1 LEGVIDAVMR
11 LVRAAWT
18 LGRYDAILPREY
30 YDRLPA
36 PARFVGRLLR
46 LGSAKIAGD
55 PGTRLA
61 SALEKLGPAW
71 IKFGQLLATR
81 PDIVGEKAA
90 QGLSR
95 LKDQLEPFSQ
105 NVALAQLDAAFGE
118 QRESLFPAIGPVVA
132 AASVAQVHQ
141 MTLANGKKVAVKI
154 LRPGIEREIAAEGKA
169 MALVAFLAQSLF
181 PQTRRLE
188 PIAFVATIRAALEK
202 ELDLRREAGAGDA
215 FGEIVA
221 KDGYFKVPTIDWE
234 RTARRVLTTSWVE
247 GVGLTKAGAL
257 DGADRPKLANAVTC
271 GFLAAAL
278 DHGVFHADMH
288 EGNLIL
294 GSDGALWAIDFGIM
308 GRLGMA
314 ERRYLAEILYAFL
327 HRDYRR
333 AAAVHI
339 EAGYV
344 PAHYDEGE
352 FAHAL
357 RSVGEPIWG
366 KPAREVSMGRV
377 LTQLFDVT
385 EQFGMHMRPELVLL
399 QKTMVQVEG
408 VARAIDPDHDIWEA
422 SRPVVERFMTAQLGP
437 EGITRQVFDDVS
449 SALATARKLPLLLAR
464 IEKLVERAE
473 QRKR

>member
-1 LEGVIDAVMR
+1 MA
-11 LVRAAWT
+11 T
-18 LGRYDAILPREY
+18 
-30 YDRLPA
+30 
-36 PARFVGRLLR
+36 
-46 LGSAKIAGD
+46 
-55 PGTRLA
+55 
-61 SALEKLGPAW
+61 ALEKLGPAW

-81 PDIVGEKAA
+81 PDIVGDKAA
-90 QGLSR
+90 EGLSR
-95 LKDQLEPFSQ
+95 LKDRLEPFSQ
-105 NVALAQLDAAFGE
+105 TIALESLDAAFGE
-118 QRESLFPAIGPVVA
+118 KRAPLFPDLGSVIA

-141 MTLANGKKVAVKI
+141 MTLADGRKVAVKL
-154 LRPGIEREIAAEGKA
+154 LRPGIEKEIAAEGKA
-169 MALVAFLAQSLF
+169 MALAAKLVQALVPKS
-181 PQTRRLE
+181 RRLE
-188 PIAFVATIRAALEK
+188 PVAFVATIRTALEK

-221 KDGYFKVPTIDWE
+221 ADGYLKVPSIDWE

-247 GVGLTKAGAL
+247 GTPLTKPGAL
-257 DGADRPKLANAVTC
+257 DGADRGKLANAVTC

-294 GSDGALWAIDFGIM
+294 GTDGALWAVDFGIM
-308 GRLGMA
+308 GRIGMA
-314 ERRYLAEILYAFL
+314 ERRYLAEILFAFL
-327 HRDYRR
+327 RRDYRR

-344 PAHYDEGE
+344 SADHDEGE

-366 KPAREVSMGRV
+366 RPAREVSMGRV

-408 VARAIDPDHDIWEA
+408 VARNIDPDHDIWEA
-422 SRPVVERFMTAQLGP
+422 SRPVVERFMHTELGP
-437 EGITRQVFDDVS
+437 EGITRQMFADVS
-449 SALATARKLPLLLAR
+449 NALTTARKLPQLVAR

-473 QRKR
+473 QGKR